1 MAYGQFSKILQTSP
15 FVCKKKEIDQ
25 YGRNV
30 YSNILSP
37 YIMEVFGVQG
47 ILNLSEKQKQILSQI
62 DCRDKKTIYR
72 VKLFMEKNPNYSGN
86 LHFSK
91 DILDVLEDERITDLS
106 PEEENIYNKASS
118 INVTKRVKELGD
130 EGFSFIGKEDILNPT
145 VMKVLS
151 DKEIL
156 ELTPKEVERI
166 KRLLNDNAH
175 LLELDKDAIEKE
187 IKKIANRKSIIENM
201 KKRIFL

>member
-1 MAYGQFSKILQTSP
+1 
-15 FVCKKKEIDQ
+15 
-25 YGRNV
+25 
-30 YSNILSP
+30 
-37 YIMEVFGVQG
+37 
-47 ILNLSEKQKQILSQI
+47 
-62 DCRDKKTIYR
+62 
-72 VKLFMEKNPNYSGN
+72 
-86 LHFSK
+86 
-91 DILDVLEDERITDLS
+91 
-106 PEEENIYNKASS
+106 
-118 INVTKRVKELGD
+118 
-130 EGFSFIGKEDILNPT
+130 
-145 VMKVLS
+145 MKVLS